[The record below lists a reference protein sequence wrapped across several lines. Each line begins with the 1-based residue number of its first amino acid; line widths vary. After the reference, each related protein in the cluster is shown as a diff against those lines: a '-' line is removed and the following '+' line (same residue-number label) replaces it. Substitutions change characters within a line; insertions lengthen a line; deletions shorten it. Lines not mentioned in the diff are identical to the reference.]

1 VLLVLQ
7 ASLVDKELKEHQVLL
22 VDKELKEE

>member
-7 ASLVDKELKEHQVLL
+7 ASLDSKVLKDHQVLL
-22 VDKELKEE
+22 VGKEPKAE

>member
-7 ASLVDKELKEHQVLL
+7 ALPDSKDSRVFKVLL